1 MIHTVVD
8 VTSEVY
14 YTQDNKYVVITT
26 MEECFLQTDVLLESA
41 LFRGI
46 QSDEAKEMLGC
57 LGAEHRNFDKNDRI
71 FRAGDTITE
80 LGLVL
85 TGSILIQNDD
95 FWGNT
100 TVLDHVISGQIF
112 AETYACTG
120 EPLMVDAVAAEAA
133 EVLFLNVGRVLQTCP
148 QACAHHSKLIRNL
161 LFLSARKNL
170 NLSRKIFH
178 TTSKSIRGRLLS
190 YLSFQSTRCGSRSF
204 AIPFNRQQL
213 ADYLNVDRSALSNE
227 LSKMQKD
234 GLLHVDRNHFEL
246 LCSQDML

>member
-1 MIHTVVD
+1 MNI
-8 VTSEVY
+8 S
-14 YTQDNKYVVITT
+14 I
-26 MEECFLQTDVLLESA
+26 LSESA

-46 QSDEAKEMLGC
+46 QSDETEEMLHC
-57 LGAEHRNFDKNDRI
+57 LGAEHQKFEKNERI
-71 FRAGDTITE
+71 FRTGDTVTE

-100 TVLDHVISGQIF
+100 TVLDHVMPGQIF

-120 EPLMVDAVAAEAA
+120 EPLMVDVVAAEAA
-133 EVLFLNVGRVLQTCP
+133 EILFLNVGRVLQTCP
-148 QACAHHSKLIRNL
+148 QACGHHSKLIRNL

-178 TTSKSIRGRLLS
+178 TSSKSIRGRLLS
-190 YLSFQSTRCGSRSF
+190 YLSFQSTRCGSRRF
-204 AIPFNRQQL
+204 TIPFNRQQL

-234 GLLHVDRNHFEL
+234 GLLHVNRNQFEL
-246 LCSQDML
+246 LCSHDIL

>member
-1 MIHTVVD
+1 MFFLNISLL
-8 VTSEVY
+8 SESV
-14 YTQDNKYVVITT
+14 
-26 MEECFLQTDVLLESA
+26 

-46 QSDEAKEMLGC
+46 QSDETEEMLHC
-57 LGAEHRNFDKNDRI
+57 LGAEHRKFEKTARV
-71 FRAGDTITE
+71 FHAGDTVTE

-100 TVLDHVISGQIF
+100 TVLDHVMPGQIF

-133 EVLFLNVGRVLQTCP
+133 EVLFLNVSRVLQTCP
-148 QACAHHSKLIRNL
+148 QACEHHSKLIRNL

-178 TTSKSIRGRLLS
+178 TSSKSIRGRLLS
-190 YLSFQSTRCGSRSF
+190 YLSFQSTRCGSRCF
-204 AIPFNRQQL
+204 TIPFNRQQL

-234 GLLHVDRNHFEL
+234 GLLRVNRNQFKL
-246 LCSQDML
+246 LCSHDML

>member
-1 MIHTVVD
+1 MNI
-8 VTSEVY
+8 S
-14 YTQDNKYVVITT
+14 I
-26 MEECFLQTDVLLESA
+26 LSESA

-46 QSDEAKEMLGC
+46 QSDETEEMLHC
-57 LGAEHRNFDKNDRI
+57 LGAEHQKFEKNERI
-71 FRAGDTITE
+71 FRTGDTVTE

-100 TVLDHVISGQIF
+100 TVLDHVMPGQIF

-133 EVLFLNVGRVLQTCP
+133 EILFLNVGRVLQTCP
-148 QACAHHSKLIRNL
+148 QACGHHSKLIRNL

-178 TTSKSIRGRLLS
+178 TSSKSIRGRLLS
-190 YLSFQSTRCGSRSF
+190 YLSFQSTRCGSRRF
-204 AIPFNRQQL
+204 TIPFNRQQL

-234 GLLHVDRNHFEL
+234 GLLRVNRSQFEL
-246 LCSQDML
+246 LCSHDML

>member
-1 MIHTVVD
+1 MR
-8 VTSEVY
+8 
-14 YTQDNKYVVITT
+14 
-26 MEECFLQTDVLLESA
+26 TDISFESA

-46 QSDEAKEMLGC
+46 EPDEAKEMLHC
-57 LGAEHRNFDKNDRI
+57 LGAEHKKFEKNERI
-71 FRAGDTITE
+71 FRAGDTVTE

-85 TGSILIQNDD
+85 MGSILIQNDD

-100 TVLDHVISGQIF
+100 TVLDHVVPGQIF

-120 EPLMVDAVAAEAA
+120 EPLMVDVVAAENT
-133 EVLFLNVGRVLQTCP
+133 EVLFLNVKRVLQTCP
-148 QACAHHSKLIRNL
+148 QVCAHHSKLIRNL

-178 TTSKSIRGRLLS
+178 TSSKSIRGRLLS

-204 AIPFNRQQL
+204 TIPFNRQQL
-213 ADYLNVDRSALSNE
+213 ADYLNVDRSSLSNE

-234 GLLHVDRNHFEL
+234 GLLRVNRNHFEL

>member
-1 MIHTVVD
+1 M
-8 VTSEVY
+8 
-14 YTQDNKYVVITT
+14 
-26 MEECFLQTDVLLESA
+26 QTAVLLESA

-46 QSDEAKEMLGC
+46 QPDEAKEMLLC
-57 LGAEHRNFDKNDRI
+57 LGAEHKNFQKNERI
-71 FRAGDTITE
+71 FRTGDTVSE

-85 TGSILIQNDD
+85 TGSILIQNND

-100 TVLDHVISGQIF
+100 TVLDHIIPGQIF

-120 EPLMVDAVAAEAA
+120 EPLMVDVVAAENT

-148 QACAHHSKLIRNL
+148 QACTHHSKLIRNL

-178 TTSKSIRGRLLS
+178 TSSKSIRGRLLS
-190 YLSFQSTRCGSRSF
+190 YLSFQSAHCGSRSF
-204 AIPFNRQQL
+204 TIPFNRQQL
-213 ADYLNVDRSALSNE
+213 ADYLSVDRSALSNE

-234 GLLHVDRNHFEL
+234 GLLRVDRNHFEL